1 MKPSQH
7 IINCIREA
15 RQHGKSLN
23 RICHELGLCAS
34 VVSRWMRQGLGKE
47 ANG

>member
-34 VVSRWMRQGLGKE
+34 FVSRWMRQGFGKE

>member
-7 IINCIREA
+7 IISYIREA

-34 VVSRWMRQGLGKE
+34 VVSRWMRQGLGME
-47 ANG
+47 SNG